1 MVIPPQG
8 RQKVLELLHDTH
20 LGMERM
26 KRLARSYVWWPGLD
40 TEIEGKVKSCHTCQS
55 SRNRPEVAPLNPL
68 EWPSK
73 PWTRIH
79 IDYAGPFMNSMF
91 LIIVDAHTKWLD
103 IHVTSSS
110 TASITIEKLRRT
122 FATLG
127 LPETVVTD
135 NGSAFTSHE
144 FAEFMRV
151 NSVTHVRT
159 SPYHP
164 SSNGLAERSVQTFKM
179 AMKRMT
185 GGTIESRVS
194 RFLFKYR
201 TTQHSTTGVPPA
213 ELMFNRHLLTHL
225 DSLQPSIGQTVR
237 QNQSKQ
243 KMGHDAHAKM
253 RDFKEEDTV
262 YIRSFDGTITTKQ
275 SPVSFRP

>member
-1 MVIPPQG
+1 MPVLQQTELSVEGGCVLRGIRVVIPPQG

-20 LGMERM
+20 PGMERM

-40 TEIEGKVKSCHTCQS
+40 TEIEGKVKSCHACQS

-110 TASITIEKLRRT
+110 SASITIEKLRRT
-122 FATLG
+122 FSTLG

-151 NSVTHVRT
+151 NGVTHIRT

-164 SSNGLAERSVQTFKM
+164 SSNRLAEHSVQTFKM

-185 GGTIESRVS
+185 GGNHESHVS
-194 RFLFKYR
+194 YL
-201 TTQHSTTGVPPA
+201 
-213 ELMFNRHLLTHL
+213 
-225 DSLQPSIGQTVR
+225 SIGQHHTL
-237 QNQSKQ
+237 Q
-243 KMGHDAHAKM
+243 
-253 RDFKEEDTV
+253 
-262 YIRSFDGTITTKQ
+262 
-275 SPVSFRP
+275 PVCPQLS